1 MSRLG
6 WDCRYTFGA
15 VLATEM
21 KMAARVTHESSLF
34 GARQLADPSDGFRH
48 CLRNCGYQITICGRG

>member
-34 GARQLADPSDGFRH
+34 GAGLFN
-48 CLRNCGYQITICGRG
+48 CRNQAI